1 MKKRLTAAI
10 LVCLLLFPLESLGV
24 WRQLEGM
31 QVSAKGAALYDPAAK
46 TFLYEKQGDTQLPMA
61 STTKIMTAL
70 LVLEHLPL
78 EEDHIIKPEW
88 TGIEGSSIYLK
99 AGEKLTTY
107 NLLCGLLLESGNDA
121 AVALS
126 CLVSGSEEAFCR
138 LMNEKAAEL
147 GLVNTH
153 FQSASGLDGDAHY
166 TTAKDLAVLTG
177 VAMAQEEFAAIVSQ
191 KTISTGDRVMKNHN
205 KLLTLSQE
213 VCGVKTGFTKKAGRC
228 LVSAARRE
236 GRLLIA
242 VTLGA
247 PDDWNDHL
255 RLYDSAFA
263 LCAPRQ
269 VLEGGAAGSA
279 LVLSGEKSQV
289 ELYYNGSFAPFLTE
303 EERQDVS
310 VQVTGPRT
318 VCAPVQAGKVYGTLQ
333 VRLGDGVIYETPV
346 YYKETVEKLPPAKTF
361 WQKIWQGLWGGK

>member
-1 MKKRLTAAI
+1 MKKRLTAAA

-24 WRQLEGM
+24 WRQLEGA
-31 QVSAKGAALYDPAAK
+31 QVSANGAALYDPAAN

-78 EEDHIIKPEW
+78 EEEHIIRPEW

-99 AGEKLTTY
+99 AGETLTTY
-107 NLLCGLLLESGNDA
+107 DLLCGLLLESGNDA

-147 GLVNTH
+147 GLENTH

-166 TTAKDLAVLTG
+166 TTAKDLARLTG
-177 VAMAQEEFAAIVSQ
+177 AAMEKEEFAAIVSQ

-205 KLLTLSQE
+205 KLLTLSRE

-242 VTLGA
+242 VTLNA

-255 RLYDSAFA
+255 RLYDSAFS

-269 VLEGGAAGSA
+269 VLEGGAVGSA

-289 ELYYNGSFAPFLTE
+289 ELYCNGSFAPFLTE
-303 EERQDVS
+303 EEGQNVS
-310 VQVTGPRT
+310 VQVVGPQT
-318 VCAPVQAGKVYGTLQ
+318 VCAPVQAGEVYGTLRVQ
-333 VRLGDGVIYETPV
+333 LGDGVIYETPV
-346 YYKETVEKLPPAKTF
+346 YYKETVEKLPPAKNF